1 MGLHGDCRFAST
13 SAQSRGKTMPSKEAL
28 TEAFEK
34 ADKEKTGKITLKQ
47 FQEVL
52 IATEKYESD
61 KKMYQSKGMV
71 DALLFAL
78 DDNEDGELTL
88 QELLKLADSGMDDE
102 MGVKMFKRL
111 VDNADKD
118 KDGFFTAKEMKVMM
132 LMMQP
137 DEDEKELEEMINFMI
152 RMMSRDGSKKVKTD
166 VVVKY
171 FTNDDDEKDED
182 PKEKAKVM
190 FRMFDT
196 NLDGYLDKKE
206 LVGYMNH
213 LSGDDE
219 EDKEGD
225 KALEMLMKM
234 MIAKFDE
241 DEDGKLNFEEFEKF
255 LEEN

>member
-1 MGLHGDCRFAST
+1 MGRFASA
-13 SAQSRGKTMPSKEAL
+13 SAQSRGKTMPSKEKL

-52 IATEKYESD
+52 IATEEYESD
-61 KKMYQSKGMV
+61 KRMYQNKGMV

-88 QELLKLADSGMDDE
+88 QELLKYAGNDMDDE

-111 VDNADKD
+111 IDNADKD
-118 KDGFFTAKEMKVMM
+118 K
-132 LMMQP
+132 
-137 DEDEKELEEMINFMI
+137 KELEEMISFMI
-152 RMMSRDGSKKVKTD
+152 RMLSRDGSKKVKAD
-166 VVVKY
+166 VVLKY
-171 FTNDDDEKDED
+171 FTNPDEDNEDDD

-206 LVGYMNH
+206 LVGYMNQ

-225 KALEMLMKM
+225 KAMEMLMKM
-234 MIAKFDE
+234 MIAEFDE
-241 DEDGKLNFEEFEKF
+241 DEDGQLNFEEFEKF

>member
-1 MGLHGDCRFAST
+1 MGRFASA
-13 SAQSRGKTMPSKEAL
+13 SAQSRGKTMPSKEKL

-52 IATEKYESD
+52 IATQEFESD
-61 KKMYQSKGMV
+61 KRMYQNKGMV

-88 QELLKLADSGMDDE
+88 QELLKYAGNDMDDE
-102 MGVKMFKRL
+102 MGVKMCKRL
-111 VDNADKD
+111 IDNADKD
-118 KDGFFTAKEMKVMM
+118 KDGFLTAKEMKVLM

-137 DEDEKELEEMINFMI
+137 DEDEKELEEMISFMI
-152 RMMSRDGSKKVKTD
+152 RMLSRDGSK
-166 VVVKY
+166 
-171 FTNDDDEKDED
+171 
-182 PKEKAKVM
+182 KAKVM

-206 LVGYMNH
+206 LVGYMNQ

-225 KALEMLMKM
+225 AALGMLMKM

-241 DEDGKLNFEEFEKF
+241 DEDGQLNFEEFEK
-255 LEEN
+255 LMEKY

>member
-1 MGLHGDCRFAST
+1 MGRFAST
-13 SAQSRGKTMPSKEAL
+13 SAQSRGKTMPSKEEL

-52 IATEKYESD
+52 IATEEYESD
-61 KKMYQSKGMV
+61 KKMYKNKGMV

-111 VDNADKD
+111 VENADKD
-118 KDGFFTAKEMKVMM
+118 KDGFLTAKELKVMM
-132 LMMQP
+132 LMMEP
-137 DEDEKELEEMINFMI
+137 GEDDEEIEDMVDFMR
-152 RMMSRDGSKKVKTD
+152 RMCSHDGSKKVKAD
-166 VVVKY
+166 VVVQFFINPDEIEKS
-171 FTNDDDEKDED
+171 NDA
-182 PKEKAKVM
+182 KEKAKVM

-196 NLDGYLDKKE
+196 NLDGYIDKKE
-206 LVGYMNH
+206 LAGYMNQ
-213 LSGDDE
+213 LSDDKE

-225 KALEMLMKM
+225 AAIGMLMKM

-241 DEDGKLNFEEFEKF
+241 DEDGKLNYEEFEEF

>member
-1 MGLHGDCRFAST
+1 MG
-13 SAQSRGKTMPSKEAL
+13 QSRGKTMPSKEAL

-61 KKMYQSKGMV
+61 KKMCQNKGMV

-118 KDGFFTAKEMKVMM
+118 KDGFLTAKEMKVMRWVLRCLKDWSTM
-132 LMMQP
+132 P
-137 DEDEKELEEMINFMI
+137 IKI
-152 RMMSRDGSKKVKTD
+152 RTVS
-166 VVVKY
+166 
-171 FTNDDDEKDED
+171 
-182 PKEKAKVM
+182 
-190 FRMFDT
+190 
-196 NLDGYLDKKE
+196 
-206 LVGYMNH
+206 
-213 LSGDDE
+213 
-219 EDKEGD
+219 
-225 KALEMLMKM
+225 
-234 MIAKFDE
+234 
-241 DEDGKLNFEEFEKF
+241 
-255 LEEN
+255 

>member
-1 MGLHGDCRFAST
+1 
-13 SAQSRGKTMPSKEAL
+13 MPSKEKL

-52 IATEKYESD
+52 IATEEYESD
-61 KKMYQSKGMV
+61 KKMYQNKGMV

-88 QELLKLADSGMDDE
+88 QELLKYAGNDMDDE

-111 VDNADKD
+111 IDNADKD
-118 KDGFFTAKEMKVMM
+118 KDGFLTAKEMKVLM

-137 DEDEKELEEMINFMI
+137 DEDEKELEEMISFMI
-152 RMMSRDGSKKVKTD
+152 RMLSRDGSKKVKAD
-166 VVVKY
+166 VVLKY
-171 FTNDDDEKDED
+171 FTNPDEDNEDDD

-206 LVGYMNH
+206 LVGYMNQ

-225 KALEMLMKM
+225 KAMEMLMKM

>member
-1 MGLHGDCRFAST
+1 
-13 SAQSRGKTMPSKEAL
+13 MPSKEAL

-61 KKMYQSKGMV
+61 KKMYKNKGMV

-118 KDGFFTAKEMKVMM
+118 KDGFLTAKEMKVMM

-137 DEDEKELEEMINFMI
+137 DEDEKELEEMISFMI

>member
-1 MGLHGDCRFAST
+1 MGRFAST
-13 SAQSRGKTMPSKEAL
+13 SAQSRGKTMPSKEEL

-61 KKMYQSKGMV
+61 KKMYKNKGMV

-118 KDGFFTAKEMKVMM
+118 KDGFLTAKELKVLM

-137 DEDEKELEEMINFMI
+137 DEDEKELEEMIDFMI
-152 RMMSRDGSKKVKTD
+152 RMCSYDGSKKVKAD
-166 VVVKY
+166 VVVLY
-171 FTNDDDEKDED
+171 FTNPDEIDND

>member
-1 MGLHGDCRFAST
+1 MG
-13 SAQSRGKTMPSKEAL
+13 
-28 TEAFEK
+28 

-52 IATEKYESD
+52 IATEEYESD
-61 KKMYQSKGMV
+61 KKMYQNKGMV

-118 KDGFFTAKEMKVMM
+118 KDGFLTAKEMKVMM

-137 DEDEKELEEMINFMI
+137 DEDEKELEEMVSFMI
-152 RMMSRDGSKKVKTD
+152 RMMSCDGSKKVKTD

-171 FTNDDDEKDED
+171 FTNDDDDEKDD